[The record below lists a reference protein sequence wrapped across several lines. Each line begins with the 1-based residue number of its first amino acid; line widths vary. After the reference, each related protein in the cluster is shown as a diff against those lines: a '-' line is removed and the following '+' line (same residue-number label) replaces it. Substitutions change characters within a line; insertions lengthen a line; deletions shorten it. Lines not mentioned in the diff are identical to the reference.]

1 MTVVHYNCMGLY
13 VNLSKSTR
21 SLETGETEESET
33 FGKFSEDLA
42 VKNGS
47 TNAGRLKGNV
57 PYSHMQQA

>member
-21 SLETGETEESET
+21 SLETGETET
-33 FGKFSEDLA
+33 FGKFPEDLA
-42 VKNGS
+42 VNNGY

-57 PYSHMQQA
+57 PHSHMQQA